1 MIMSSTYCIDNVNQ
15 IHIQDENE
23 IEEHCLDVHEEE
35 LSIEEEEEV
44 PIKEGEEDNLEG
56 AKLILEIRA
65 YLDSRKCNIE
75 RLQAVVEK
83 FGILADFKILF
94 IFYLFC

>member
-1 MIMSSTYCIDNVNQ
+1 M
-15 IHIQDENE
+15 
-23 IEEHCLDVHEEE
+23 
-35 LSIEEEEEV
+35 SIEEEEEV

-75 RLQAVVEK
+75 RL
-83 FGILADFKILF
+83 
-94 IFYLFC
+94 